1 GEGRERDAV
10 APALVEVPCLDPAQ
24 AVALARLAMAAE
36 DLLGPVEVEWALDDD
51 GFQIL
56 QSRPLRVAP
65 VRAPDALWLRHRAL
79 RGQPAGIGW
88 GSGKACIVLTEHDLD
103 RVETG
108 NVLVTRVAGPALT
121 AVLPR
126 VAGVVAELG
135 GSTSHLA
142 ALARE
147 RAIPAVLGVA
157 GATRSIPHGATIAV
171 DGVAGV
177 VRWVR

>member
-88 GSGKACIVLTEHDLD
+88 GSGKACIGLTEHDLD
-103 RVETG
+103 RVGTG
-108 NVLVTRVAGPALT
+108 HVLRTRGPVRGVRR
-121 AVLPR
+121 VLPP
-126 VAGVVAELG
+126 
-135 GSTSHLA
+135 
-142 ALARE
+142 
-147 RAIPAVLGVA
+147 RAP
-157 GATRSIPHGATIAV
+157 
-171 DGVAGV
+171 
-177 VRWVR
+177 VR